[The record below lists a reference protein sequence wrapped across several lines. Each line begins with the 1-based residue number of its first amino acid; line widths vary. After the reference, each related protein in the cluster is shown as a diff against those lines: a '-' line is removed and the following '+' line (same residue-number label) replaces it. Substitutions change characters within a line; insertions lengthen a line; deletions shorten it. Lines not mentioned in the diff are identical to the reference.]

1 MLYWG
6 TDCISLSLRW
16 WREKITHDRQTDMLE
31 SKISFN
37 ESVLALDL
45 ALPVVPRLAL
55 HQHSYLGKLAK
66 LIFGKSWY
74 FSVIFLEIFG
84 KKRVKY
90 AIKTVICKSWDWVR
104 PPPSLG
110 QIPNFYRNFF
120 L

>member
-66 LIFGKSWY
+66 QIFGKSWE
-74 FSVIFLEIFG
+74 FGPTGLTPAPLPIRWDSQKG
-84 KKRVKY
+84 KKNNVY
-90 AIKTVICKSWDWVR
+90 FA
-104 PPPSLG
+104 
-110 QIPNFYRNFF
+110 F
-120 L
+120 

>member
-66 LIFGKSWY
+66 LIFGKSLEFGPTGLTPPRTLGFPKRKKKLLIY
-74 FSVIFLEIFG
+74 FAF
-84 KKRVKY
+84 
-90 AIKTVICKSWDWVR
+90 
-104 PPPSLG
+104 
-110 QIPNFYRNFF
+110 
-120 L
+120 

>member
-66 LIFGKSWY
+66 LIFGKSW
-74 FSVIFLEIFG
+74 EFG
-84 KKRVKY
+84 PRRRGGEVL
-90 AIKTVICKSWDWVR
+90 
-104 PPPSLG
+104 PN
-110 QIPNFYRNFF
+110 PNFYKSLF
-120 L
+120 LWHI